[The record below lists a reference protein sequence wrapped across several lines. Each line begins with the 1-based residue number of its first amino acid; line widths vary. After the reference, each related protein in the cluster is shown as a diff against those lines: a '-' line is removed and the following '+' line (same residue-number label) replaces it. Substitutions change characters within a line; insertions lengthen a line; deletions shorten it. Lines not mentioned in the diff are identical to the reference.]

1 MMKGLNFLD
10 WILLR
15 VQILLSSRI
24 LKGEKLSPCNLL
36 QPLIGWF
43 TKYRILL
50 QHYKE
55 GAQGDEAQGVDQ
67 LGNSYQRVSCP
78 ADSGIWK
85 FPNLT
90 TAFLS
95 KNQKYVAAVE
105 DKGCRAQLQKPLANH
120 FLSHCFHKRQTL
132 TGTSPSDQLSV
143 LEKWEMGI
151 SYLLGKHTAQA
162 CLLLPF
168 W

>member
-78 ADSGIWK
+78 AGSGI
-85 FPNLT
+85 
-90 TAFLS
+90 
-95 KNQKYVAAVE
+95 
-105 DKGCRAQLQKPLANH
+105 
-120 FLSHCFHKRQTL
+120 
-132 TGTSPSDQLSV
+132 
-143 LEKWEMGI
+143 
-151 SYLLGKHTAQA
+151 
-162 CLLLPF
+162 
-168 W
+168 